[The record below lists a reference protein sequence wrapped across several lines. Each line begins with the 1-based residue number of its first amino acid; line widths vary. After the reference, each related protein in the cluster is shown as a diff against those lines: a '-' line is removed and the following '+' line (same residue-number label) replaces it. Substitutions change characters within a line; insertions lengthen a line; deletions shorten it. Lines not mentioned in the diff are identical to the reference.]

1 MVIGVRSFTVLFL
14 LLVSSFAYCITY
26 VPGHQRLIYSE
37 MDGWVQGAISDIS
50 YRKNKFGKV
59 ESVLSVKVNRFSGIK
74 KSDLTNPMNFQ
85 VLFPGGI
92 WQGVSY
98 KLVGTPTFELKK
110 EYIFLIERKVGG
122 FYINGLSAG
131 VIPTSKK
138 NSLDKISSLEDYS
151 ISKFGKI
158 YTLDEKLIAA
168 NKIDF
173 IRKHR
178 GPSGINRQNL
188 KPSRS
193 IISEDYSMI
202 IIVLIIILIIFSF
215 FIFVGKNES
224 RRL

>member
-74 KSDLTNPMNFQ
+74 VGPNEPNEFSGTLSRRDLARCN
-85 VLFPGGI
+85 
-92 WQGVSY
+92 Y

-158 YTLDEKLIAA
+158 YTLDEK
-168 NKIDF
+168 IDCS
-173 IRKHR
+173 K
-178 GPSGINRQNL
+178 
-188 KPSRS
+188 
-193 IISEDYSMI
+193 
-202 IIVLIIILIIFSF
+202 
-215 FIFVGKNES
+215 
-224 RRL
+224 